1 MHKSKL
7 ILCFLYFLKNLASNK
22 KRKPISK
29 AKHSRSRKL
38 LNKKFG
44 LSGLGKELQL
54 RRNKIWKA
62 RRRIKIKRTR
72 RRMLRRRNKKT
83 KQTSLCPVG
92 IGPRSFGGI
101 NSGHTTAIR
110 SQASG

>member
-29 AKHSRSRKL
+29 AKHSRGRKL

-62 RRRIKIKRTR
+62 RRRIKTITVDGRPV
-72 RRMLRRRNKKT
+72 
-83 KQTSLCPVG
+83 KQY
-92 IGPRSFGGI
+92 
-101 NSGHTTAIR
+101 TTDSMAR
-110 SQASG
+110 WMSESRDMD